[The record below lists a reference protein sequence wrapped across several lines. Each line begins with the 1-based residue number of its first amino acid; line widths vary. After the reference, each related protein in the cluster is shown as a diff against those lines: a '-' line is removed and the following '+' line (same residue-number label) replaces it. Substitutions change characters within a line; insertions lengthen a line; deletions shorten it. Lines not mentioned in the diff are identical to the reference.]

1 MTFCSQLEDLD
12 AMVMGELDAR
22 RARELRAH
30 AATCRACTAE
40 LEMLAAER
48 ALFAARAEALE
59 PREAFEPRSAVKMR
73 RSTRLVLPAL
83 GRLAMRGH
91 FTAACAAALF
101 VVAGLSRVGTS
112 SMAMSMAS
120 DDRALATSA
129 DTSEVGAGM
138 FSASLE
144 REPLACAPSSDD
156 GVTTASLS
164 AVSVASYGSSASN
177 ASRASAASGPSRSEL
192 LACVAGAGRGA
203 GALESA
209 SGGVSPRRVSRS
221 ASCEPSVTRAGL
233 RQ

>member
-1 MTFCSQLEDLD
+1 VTFCSQLEDLD
-12 AMVMGELDAR
+12 AMAMGELDAR

-59 PREAFEPRSAVKMR
+59 PPEAFAPLGAFAPRGASETRSATEIDL
-73 RSTRLVLPAL
+73 STRRVIPAL

-101 VVAGLSRVGTS
+101 VVAGLSRAGTS
-112 SMAMSMAS
+112 SMALSMAS
-120 DDRALATSA
+120 DERVPSVSGEA
-129 DTSEVGAGM
+129 SEVGAGM
-138 FSASLE
+138 FASYLE
-144 REPLACAPSSDD
+144 HEPLACAPRSDD
-156 GVTTASLS
+156 GVSTSSL
-164 AVSVASYGSSASN
+164 AVASSVSGASV
-177 ASRASAASGPSRSEL
+177 SPAASPGEL
-192 LACVAGAGRGA
+192 LACVGGVAGGRRGA

-209 SGGVSPRRVSRS
+209 SGGVS
-221 ASCEPSVTRAGL
+221 CEPSVTLAGL